1 MQQLVTKQEQL
12 IEQRAAEIAKMYQDN
27 MHAALRQQLENM
39 DNNKKDKYKRMQDY
53 LKGFK
58 LRDGTN
64 ALDHF
69 EQTEKNFVRQVVEQ
83 ADKMTYLSIYE
94 SAGKRN

>member
-1 MQQLVTKQEQL
+1 
-12 IEQRAAEIAKMYQDN
+12 
-27 MHAALRQQLENM
+27 
-39 DNNKKDKYKRMQDY
+39 MQDY

-69 EQTEKNFVRQVVEQ
+69 EQTEKIFFGSCRA
-83 ADKMTYLSIYE
+83 ADKMTIYL
-94 SAGKRN
+94 